1 MSSKNHAD
9 STVSS
14 NSIWYTTK
22 LKRLNLKPY
31 NAIYYYITLLNNSK
45 QTLRTLELS
54 GAPYHQ
60 WGPPSLDAAATPS
73 LRHCF
78 SSSGLNMLNVLNYK
92 FHTDR
97 PISTANA
104 EKKLFSDF
112 IRWLINCMSN
122 ARKVP
127 YTVST
132 HYRLQSWASFSN
144 SEIRDW
150 GFCNP
155 GILPRLRDLSE
166 NMEFT
171 AVCRAYSNIGL

>member
-1 MSSKNHAD
+1 MGSKNHAD
-9 STVSS
+9 ATVSN
-14 NSIWYTTK
+14 NSKLVWNTTK

-31 NAIYYYITLLNNSK
+31 DAIYYYITLLNNSK

-78 SSSGLNMLNVLNYK
+78 SSSGLNMQNVLNYK

-104 EKKLFSDF
+104 EKKTFQRF
-112 IRWLINCMSN
+112 
-122 ARKVP
+122 
-127 YTVST
+127 
-132 HYRLQSWASFSN
+132 
-144 SEIRDW
+144 
-150 GFCNP
+150 
-155 GILPRLRDLSE
+155 
-166 NMEFT
+166 
-171 AVCRAYSNIGL
+171 YSLTN